1 MRLSCIVDNQNE
13 REKMKDFAKWILNI
27 GDGKTTSDDG
37 DEVIQISDDLLL
49 HKGNNTKEAI
59 VWSTYPD

>member
-13 REKMKDFAKWILNI
+13 RKKMKDFDKWILNI

-59 VWSTYPD
+59 V

>member
-59 VWSTYPD
+59 V

>member
-1 MRLSCIVDNQNE
+1 MCLSCIVDNQNE
-13 REKMKDFAKWILNI
+13 REKMKYFAKWILNI

-59 VWSTYPD
+59 V

>member
-49 HKGNNTKEAI
+49 HKGNNTKDAI
-59 VWSTYPD
+59 V

>member
-1 MRLSCIVDNQNE
+1 
-13 REKMKDFAKWILNI
+13 MKDFAKWILNI

-59 VWSTYPD
+59 V